1 MSQPAAPPPGE
12 DDQRLTAVLNVLW
25 AAGAA
30 AGPEA
35 AQDALRSLADAAR
48 LAALRWPEFYREPA
62 LARLLYARD
71 DPPAPAILAAAAH
84 AGLVGEP
91 RDWADRAADGE
102 CAVAILAS
110 RDFGAIPDRLPA
122 LIAPPGG
129 GPMRL
134 AARDAAEPGLAG
146 VAPRRG
152 DVAATPEILADA
164 LLAPPRG
171 LAERRKLRDYQ
182 SEDVGARAK
191 RFEYEVLL
199 RLIGE
204 RSADGGGQ
212 DDAWDRAERA
222 NAALSVD
229 RGATLGRLRAEY
241 QRADALALAY
251 GRRWRSTLAARSFLL
266 FGANLLSGL
275 IGTLFPILS
284 LVTLPIQ
291 FAVTAL
297 LYLDQRVS
305 RRRRWRGKWID
316 YRRAAEA
323 MRIARFCLL
332 AGAPAPGSRPP
343 SWIDW
348 RLERI
353 VRRGEAAAALAEA
366 DAGAFLAYFREVEID
381 RQIAYHRGAFR
392 RFRRLNARLR
402 RAAFAAL
409 LTTIALGAALAVVAI
424 AGVSTMKI
432 PLLGAIGLALSAGP
446 GLYAALNGLRGQ
458 LDVERQAARAARI
471 GLELRGLR
479 RALDGAPPS
488 AALARAA
495 ASRAAE
501 IMHDDVSSW
510 DRVMEIV

>member
-1 MSQPAAPPPGE
+1 MSQPTAPPPGE
-12 DDQRLTAVLNVLW
+12 DDQRLAAALNVLW

-30 AGPEA
+30 AELEA
-35 AQDALRSLADAAR
+35 AQGAFRALVGAAR

-71 DPPAPAILAAAAH
+71 DPPAPAILAAAAQ

-91 RDWADRAADGE
+91 RDWSGGVADGE
-102 CAVAILAS
+102 CEVAILAS
-110 RDFGAIPDRLPA
+110 RDFGAIPQRLPA

-129 GPMRL
+129 APARL
-134 AARDAAEPGLAG
+134 AARDAAGPGLDG

-171 LAERRKLRDYQ
+171 AAERRKLRDYQ
-182 SEDVGARAK
+182 SEDIGARAK

-204 RSADGGGQ
+204 RSPDAAGP
-212 DDAWDRAERA
+212 DDAWDRAQRA
-222 NAALSVD
+222 NAALNVD
-229 RGATLGRLRAEY
+229 RAATLGRLRAEY
-241 QRADALALAY
+241 ERADALALAY

-266 FGANLLSGL
+266 FAANLLSGL

-284 LVTLPIQ
+284 SVTLPVQ
-291 FAVTAL
+291 FAVTML
-297 LYLDQRVS
+297 LYLDHYVS
-305 RRRRWRGKWID
+305 GRRRWRGKWID

-323 MRIARFCLL
+323 TRIARFCVL
-332 AGAPAPGSRPP
+332 AGAPAPGSTPP

-348 RLERI
+348 RLQRI
-353 VRRGEAAAALAEA
+353 LRRGEPAAALSEAAAA
-366 DAGAFLAYFREVEID
+366 AFLAYLGEVEID
-381 RQIAYHRGAFR
+381 RQIAYHRGAYR

-402 RAAFAAL
+402 RAAVAVL
-409 LTTIALGAALAVVAI
+409 LATIALGAVLAIVAV
-424 AGVSTMKI
+424 AGVSTMRI

-446 GLYAALNGLRGQ
+446 GLYAALNGLREQ
-458 LDVERQAARAARI
+458 LDVERQAARSARI
-471 GLELRGLR
+471 GLALRALR

-501 IMHDDVSSW
+501 IMREDVSSW